1 MFHALK
7 LSRGTR
13 FLKEIQRK
21 SGRMV
26 YPSAP
31 GLSRRALEVGAG
43 AFDEYYF
50 GFKFFWLQNSLA
62 SNFFAFKILWLQI
75 FKASNLFGLKFSFFK
90 FSFFKFLWYRVVIEL
105 PPQWRQSGG
114 MVALGGMAA
123 FWRHSEVMDRRG

>member
-26 YPSAP
+26 YPGAP

-50 GFKFFWLQNSLA
+50 DLIFLDFNLLGFK
-62 SNFFAFKILWLQI
+62 I
-75 FKASNLFGLKFSFFK
+75 FGLN
-90 FSFFKFLWYRVVIEL
+90 I
-105 PPQWRQSGG
+105 PQLQY
-114 MVALGGMAA
+114 
-123 FWRHSEVMDRRG
+123 F